1 MTEKQFR
8 NRVRLLIILTLV
20 LIMLTSFAAGKYITS
35 FEGYNATVTFSAHL
49 AANMEILE
57 HPHSGYGVY
66 TLKTEEKPIYTST
79 AGSYDIIPGVDI
91 PKDSYVKISG
101 KTDIPAYLR
110 IEVSSNNPAVSW
122 EINDTYWK
130 EKDGAYFYWDTENDE
145 PKEITAD
152 LDKIYIFKGNEIRV
166 SDSLLDNGRR
176 EFEINIKAILEEIH
190 N

>member
-8 NRVRLLIILTLV
+8 NRVRLLIILTLL
-20 LIMLTSFAAGKYITS
+20 LIILTSFAVGKYITA
-35 FEGYNATVTFSAHL
+35 FEGYDATVTFSAHL
-49 AANMEILE
+49 ATNMEILE

-66 TLKTEEKPIYTST
+66 ALKTGEDPIHTSA
-79 AGSYDIIPGVDI
+79 AGSYAMMPGVDI

-101 KTDIPAYLR
+101 KTDIPAHLR

-122 EINDTYWK
+122 TINDAYWK
-130 EKDGAYFYWDTENDE
+130 EKDGAYFYWDTENDV

-152 LDKIYIFKGNEIRV
+152 LDKIYIFKGNEIIV
-166 SDSLLDNGRR
+166 SDSLLENGHG
-176 EFEINIKAILEEIH
+176 EFEINIKAILEEVH